1 MRDSFIAKIIPIG
14 LAVVGVVLLYVWL
27 SADAAMDV
35 TLRLPIAENVPPMP
49 SDESG
54 GEELRG
60 HLLQFDGEPADLPGA
75 WPRFRG
81 ANFDAVSS
89 EDITLARTWPTDGPR
104 VLWSIEVG
112 EGYAGAAV
120 LAGRV
125 YVLDYDHENQAD
137 AIRCLSLA
145 DGKEI
150 WRYWYPVK
158 VKRNH
163 GMSRTVPAVT
173 EKYIVTLGPKCH
185 VTCLD
190 SVTGQFRW
198 MLNLVKDFGAK
209 VPPWYAGQCPL
220 IEDGKAIIAV
230 GADSLM
236 MAVDCET
243 GEIVWQSPNPHG
255 WVMTHSSVVPTEF
268 MGVRMYVYCGSG
280 GVAGVSA
287 EDGSI
292 LWETTEW
299 KIRVANVATPVV
311 AGEGLI
317 FLSGGYN
324 AGSMMLRLVQE
335 DGAISAQPDFRLEPE
350 IFGSPQHT
358 PIFYNGHIYGVRPD
372 GQLTCLDLN
381 GQVVWTSTSAHKFGL
396 GPYTIANGLIYV
408 MNDSGVL
415 TLAEAAPSGYV
426 QRASVKVLEGPD
438 SWGPMAIA
446 SGRLILRDLNRMIC
460 LDIAER

>member
-1 MRDSFIAKIIPIG
+1 MRDSFVAKIIPIG

-35 TLRLPIAENVPPMP
+35 TLRLPIAENIPPTP

-54 GEELRG
+54 GGELRG
-60 HLLQFDGEPADLPGA
+60 QLIQFDGKPADLPGA

-81 ANFDAVSS
+81 ANFDAISS
-89 EDITLARTWPTDGPR
+89 EDITLAGTWPTDGPR

-173 EKYIVTLGPKCH
+173 DKYVVTLGPKCH

-190 SVTGQFRW
+190 SVTGKFRW

-220 IEDGKAIIAV
+220 IEDGRAIIAV
-230 GADSLM
+230 GGDSLM

-243 GEIVWQSPNPHG
+243 GEIIWQSPNPRG
-255 WVMTHSSVVPTEF
+255 WVMTHSSVMPTEF

-280 GVAGVSA
+280 GVVGVSA
-287 EDGSI
+287 EDGSV

-311 AGEGLI
+311 VGEGLI

-335 DGAISAQPDFRLEPE
+335 DGAISARPDFRLEAE

-358 PIFYNGHIYGVRPD
+358 PIFYDGHIYGVRPD